1 MPSTSPGREPA
12 VKQFTDAHDCVSA
25 QPQQPPTGHEHQSM
39 EDPLGHDGDQRLA
52 AECSI
57 DHWYAKN
64 QAIGRNEYAE
74 E

>member
-39 EDPLGHDGDQRLA
+39 EVLYGPTRRSLL
-52 AECSI
+52 
-57 DHWYAKN
+57 
-64 QAIGRNEYAE
+64 
-74 E
+74 